1 MNYQKID
8 ASLSA
13 ALSETTISNEPDL
26 IVFVRTMSA
35 PNNEQKT
42 ELKRLGIRDI
52 PASGKIFSAQ
62 VSPQT
67 VKELSEK
74 SWVRRVSLSQQL
86 KHLVTEIK

>member
-13 ALSETTISNEPDL
+13 ALSKTAISNQANL
-26 IVFVRTMSA
+26 TVFVRTISA
-35 PNNEQKT
+35 PDNDQKT
-42 ELKRLGIRDI
+42 ELKRLGIRV

-62 VSPQT
+62 VSPQA

-86 KHLVTEIK
+86 KPLT